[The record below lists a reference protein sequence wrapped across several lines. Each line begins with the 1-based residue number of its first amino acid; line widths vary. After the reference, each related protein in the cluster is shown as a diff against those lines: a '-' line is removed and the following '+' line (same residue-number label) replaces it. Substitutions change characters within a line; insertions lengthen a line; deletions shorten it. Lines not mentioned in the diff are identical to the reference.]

1 MKRDPHTNLRNPV
14 YKWDFFSH
22 LPESLHQLTI
32 DFSDRGIPKSYR
44 HMHGFGSHLQLY
56 QCRQRT
62 FLGEIPLPLRA
73 RH

>member
-1 MKRDPHTNLRNPV
+1 MVKRDPHTNLRNPV
-14 YKWDFFSH
+14 YKGLFSH

-44 HMHGFGSHLQLY
+44 HARLRQPHLQLY
-56 QCRQRT
+56 QCRQRA
-62 FLGEIPLPLRA
+62 FLRNSTPLPA